1 MSCGHCG
8 EALVENGSMACP
20 MCKGERYCSAECM
33 KKGWTYHQ
41 SDAKCNAHFVDNDVT
56 VATPYMYEDVAP
68 TEVLDQQPATSFI
81 NQSFLLTSHNTDGTI
96 TQRIIPTIAGVFSE
110 ISPIQSGASPVN
122 MPSEGTFKIT
132 LEDIDSGDSASVQ
145 GEMPYNVISQE
156 NMQNPH
162 AERLAGSPALCKGF
176 LKQFAAGLQTRSKYS
191 TVLWPNPRAV
201 QEAFK
206 EIPIEA
212 EKLYDISVQI
222 DNAEPVTQTFR
233 FLLEKSPLNMTPV
246 EKKTLK
252 QSKLG
257 RFYTS
262 MIKAAANAGNIE
274 IALDKSATYNLA
286 MPDGSS
292 VKLTVE
298 MRDDGVAYLV
308 NVEVMQGY
316 SQYGNSQRLP
326 RYNKTPAG
334 RLPKSYS
341 QGSGG
346 VSAPYNH
353 KIECD
358 TASTAH
364 VGALY
369 CALKDRIEDYAQV
382 LDIMKSANK
391 NPTCTLIKELDL
403 KHKEYQKQLRQLG
416 KRPSRHVS
424 ASRSGN
430 IMEIFF
436 SHTFL
441 FFL

>member
-8 EALVENGSMACP
+8 ESLIENGSIACP

-33 KKGWTYHQ
+33 KKGWTCHQ
-41 SDAKCNAHFVDNDVT
+41 SDTNCNAHFVDNDVT
-56 VATPYMYEDVAP
+56 LATPYMYEDVAP
-68 TEVLDQQPATSFI
+68 TEVLDQQPAASFI
-81 NQSFLLTSHNTDGTI
+81 NQSYLLTSHNTDGTI
-96 TQRIIPTIAGVFSE
+96 TQRILPTIAGVFTE
-110 ISPIQSGASPVN
+110 VSPVQ
-122 MPSEGTFKIT
+122 MGAKQVDLPAEGTFKIT
-132 LEDIDSGDSASVQ
+132 LEDIDSGDSASVE
-145 GEMPYNVISQE
+145 GEMPYNVVSQD

-176 LKQFAAGLQTRSKYS
+176 LKPFAHGLQTRAKYS

-212 EKLYDISVQI
+212 DKLYDISVQMS
-222 DNAEPVTQTFR
+222 DAEPVTQTFR
-233 FLLEKSPLNMTPV
+233 FLLEKSPLNMNPV

-257 RFYTS
+257 RFYSS
-262 MIKAAANAGNIE
+262 MIKAAANAGNVDIS
-274 IALDKSATYNLA
+274 LDKSSTYNLA

-298 MRDDGVAYLV
+298 MRNGVAYLV

-316 SQYGNSQRLP
+316 SQYGNLP

-334 RLPKSYS
+334 GLPKPYS

-346 VSAPYNH
+346 VSAVAPYTH

-358 TASTAH
+358 TASTEH

-382 LDIMKSANK
+382 LDIMKSANS
-391 NPTCTLIKELDL
+391 NPTCTIIKELDM
-403 KHKEYQKQLRQLG
+403 KHKEYQKQFRQLG
-416 KRPSRHVS
+416 KFPH
-424 ASRSGN
+424 
-430 IMEIFF
+430 
-436 SHTFL
+436 
-441 FFL
+441 